1 MQKLQRATLL
11 TAAAMLFA
19 AGCYKYPPPPAST
32 LGDSYTQRERDE
44 RDEMLKD
51 IKNLTRA
58 DAQRI
63 AIKNNP
69 SYLAAYHAVNAARMR
84 YYQSIGAYSPTIN
97 AGFQLQDSHSWSYHN
112 VNQFN
117 TNNGARTESFTTGT
131 TVRASLLL
139 FNGFARY
146 FAMKAAQ
153 HDVAYQ
159 ESAEA
164 DRCRTLMQAVA
175 VAYNEVLLAI
185 ENRRIAEEDRKF
197 QQILYKD
204 SKYKYEAGAVPLSEV
219 LNFEILMNNADVDM
233 ITADYQYDTAIYAL
247 AVMMGYPEG
256 TLPSTITFPTDFKSD
271 FGDLPSVEVYLD
283 AALAARPDLKGYR
296 EQLEI
301 ARYQLYQ
308 QYSAYSPT
316 VSAFAAFNYSTT
328 LNRYNRHE
336 LYNDT
341 YGIHH
346 SYNGSPSF
354 YYGLTADWTIFNGFI
369 RYNTMREYQAN
380 LAIAD
385 YNVASQWFA
394 VVGEVRAAY
403 AKYVQSVRQARIR
416 EKNRDLSAQQ
426 RDLVDEEYRV
436 GNAELTRLNEAQ
448 RDFVISQTNLAS
460 SYISILNAKAQL
472 DAAVG
477 VNTAEY
483 YLNQQEND
491 GDKRAPGLES
501 LGELKRE
508 PPQTAPQVPENK
520 DVLPGITG
528 NGNTQTAPST
538 AEAPADA
545 SANQGK
551 TAGATAEKTR
561 TGDAADAPAKQEKP
575 RTDAAPAI
583 PASAT
588 APAKQ
593 R

>member
-1 MQKLQRATLL
+1 MQKFFRLSLVAAT
-11 TAAAMLFA
+11 AMSFA
-19 AGCYKYPPPPAST
+19 AGCYKYPPPPAAT

-44 RDEMLKD
+44 RDDLLKD
-51 IKNLTRA
+51 VKSLTRA

-84 YYQSIGAYSPTIN
+84 YYQSIGAYSPVVT
-97 AGFQLQDSHSWSYHN
+97 AGFQMQDSHSWSHHN
-112 VNQFN
+112 VNQIN
-117 TNNGARTESFTTGT
+117 TNNGAHTESFTTGT
-131 TVRASLLL
+131 SVQASLLL

-153 HDVAYQ
+153 HNVAYQ

-185 ENRRIAEEDRKF
+185 ENRRIADEDRKF

-219 LNFEILMNNADVDM
+219 LNFEILMNNADVNM

-283 AALAARPDLKGYR
+283 AALASRPDLKGYR

-308 QYSAYSPT
+308 QYSSYSPT
-316 VSAFAAFNYSTT
+316 VNAYVGFNYSTT

-336 LYNDT
+336 FYNDG
-341 YGIHH
+341 YGINH

-354 YYGLTADWTIFNGFI
+354 YYGLSADWTIFNGFI

-385 YNVASQWFA
+385 YNVAAQWFT
-394 VVGEVRAAY
+394 VVGDVRAAY
-403 AKYVQSVRQARIR
+403 AKYVQSVRQARIY

-426 RDLVDEEYRV
+426 RDLVDEEYRA

-448 RDFVISQTNLAS
+448 RDFVQAQTNLAS
-460 SYISILNAKAQL
+460 SYISIQNAKAQL

-483 YLNQQEND
+483 YLNQQENT
-491 GDKRAPGLES
+491 KEQRTPGLEA
-501 LGELKRE
+501 LGELKKE

-528 NGNTQTAPST
+528 DGS
-538 AEAPADA
+538 
-545 SANQGK
+545 SA
-551 TAGATAEKTR
+551 
-561 TGDAADAPAKQEKP
+561 APAKQEKAQGDGAKAAKSETAAP
-575 RTDAAPAI
+575 AKQEQAQGKAAAPAI

-593 R
+593 K

>member
-1 MQKLQRATLL
+1 MQTLYRATLC
-11 TAAAMLFA
+11 TAAIMFIA

-51 IKNLTRA
+51 LKSLTRA

-69 SYLAAYHAVNAARMR
+69 NYLAAYHAVNAARMR
-84 YYQSIGAYSPTIN
+84 YYQAIGAYSPTVT
-97 AGFQLQDSHSWSYHN
+97 AGFQLQDSHSWSTHN

-117 TNNGARTESFTTGT
+117 TNNGAHTESFTTGT

-153 HDVAYQ
+153 HNVAYQ

-185 ENRRIAEEDRKF
+185 ENRRIADEDRKF

-219 LNFEILMNNADVDM
+219 LNFEILMNNADVNM

-256 TLPSTITFPTDFKSD
+256 TLPSTISFPTDFKSD

-283 AALAARPDLKGYR
+283 AALASRPDLKGYR

-308 QYSAYSPT
+308 QYGSYSPT
-316 VSAFAAFNYSTT
+316 VSAYAAFNYSTT

-341 YGIHH
+341 YRINH
-346 SYNGSPSF
+346 SYNASPTF
-354 YYGLTADWTIFNGFI
+354 YYGISADWTIFNGFI

-385 YNVASQWFA
+385 YNVAAQWFT

-403 AKYVQSVRQARIR
+403 AKYVQSVRQARIH

-426 RDLVDEEYRV
+426 RDLVDEEYRA

-448 RDFVISQTNLAS
+448 RDFVQAQTNLAS
-460 SYISILNAKAQL
+460 SYISIQNAKAQL

-483 YLNQQEND
+483 YLNQQENTAE
-491 GDKRAPGLES
+491 KRTPGLEA
-501 LGELKRE
+501 LGDLKTE
-508 PPQTAPQVPENK
+508 PPQTAPQTPENK
-520 DVLPGITG
+520 DVLPNITG
-528 NGNTQTAPST
+528 DGGNASSAAP
-538 AEAPADA
+538 
-545 SANQGK
+545 
-551 TAGATAEKTR
+551 
-561 TGDAADAPAKQEKP
+561 APAKQEKTAGNAAP
-575 RTDAAPAI
+575 AKKQEKAQSAPAAAPAKPGKTAAPAI
-583 PASAT
+583 PDSAT
-588 APAKQ
+588 APAPTKQ
-593 R
+593 